1 MTPVFW
7 SYLTV
12 ATGGALGAVARYA
25 LSGISVWAGGGIPVG
40 TLASNILGCF
50 VMGAIAQLS
59 AGTSWFNDAGLFPD
73 HYRLLFAVGFCGSF
87 TTLSALVYEMSTL
100 LERGQVAL
108 AFGYFVLTMVGAFAG
123 FYLAVAGVRV
133 LTQGQ

>member
-1 MTPVFW
+1 MSTAVW

-12 ATGGALGAVARYA
+12 AIGGAAGAIARYA
-25 LSGISVWAGGGIPVG
+25 LSGISVWAGSGIPAG
-40 TLASNILGCF
+40 TLASNVLGCF
-50 VMGAIAQLS
+50 VMGAVAQLA

-87 TTLSALVYEMSTL
+87 TTLSALVYEMSTM
-100 LERGQVAL
+100 LERGQVAV
-108 AFGYFVLTMVGAFAG
+108 AFGYFMLTMVGAFAG
-123 FYLAVAGVRV
+123 FYLAVTGVRL